1 MSVPDAACRAA
12 RSAIH
17 CARSM
22 AGVLPENLL
31 KLWQN
36 ADGIPQIMD
45 ISRSIGPFEVLE
57 RLGAG
62 GMGEVYKARDR
73 RLNRF
78 VALKFLPEAA
88 AEAARERF
96 QREALAIAAL
106 NHPHI
111 CTLYEVGDDHG
122 QPFLVLELL
131 EGETLKARIRRGPLD
146 AEQLLDWSVQITD
159 ALDAAHRKGVLHRDL
174 KPETIWIAPG
184 GHVKVLDFGL
194 ARLESEVTG
203 GEATA
208 LTSPGMAMG
217 TVPYMSP
224 EQARG
229 QALDAR
235 SDLFS
240 FGSVFYEMA
249 SGRPAFPAANAA
261 DSIAAV
267 LRGQPQKLS
276 QLRPE

>member
-1 MSVPDAACRAA
+1 
-12 RSAIH
+12 
-17 CARSM
+17 M

-106 NHPHI
+106 N
-111 CTLYEVGDDHG
+111 
-122 QPFLVLELL
+122 
-131 EGETLKARIRRGPLD
+131 
-146 AEQLLDWSVQITD
+146 
-159 ALDAAHRKGVLHRDL
+159 
-174 KPETIWIAPG
+174 
-184 GHVKVLDFGL
+184 
-194 ARLESEVTG
+194 
-203 GEATA
+203 
-208 LTSPGMAMG
+208 
-217 TVPYMSP
+217 
-224 EQARG
+224 
-229 QALDAR
+229 
-235 SDLFS
+235 
-240 FGSVFYEMA
+240 
-249 SGRPAFPAANAA
+249 
-261 DSIAAV
+261 
-267 LRGQPQKLS
+267 
-276 QLRPE
+276 